1 MMISMNANRNITAR
15 PGIAMLAVLMIVMVI
30 TVMTVGF
37 LSRSD
42 VELACGENMA
52 LRIQMDHLAESGL
65 EHARGLILNPQD
77 IAGAEY
83 WAGAEDQQLVAGS
96 EDYYELAVTRDD
108 TDPTDRCNYI
118 IDCNSYRLS
127 GVDKIGRSKLTAT
140 LRLDPVIAYW
150 AGSNTTVSEQ
160 ITINGDVYCNGSLTN
175 DGTINGDVFA
185 SSSPGGSGTIT
196 GQTTVGTPG
205 NVAWPNLQ
213 VGNFG
218 PTYYYGATVYSA
230 TEIVDANE
238 LTAGP
243 LSPDGTNPAGIC
255 YYAGNL
261 TLPEAGGVNII
272 GTLVVTGQLTIS
284 GVNNSITAVKNYP
297 ALLVGGGVV
306 IEGEGDASL
315 VINGFA
321 QIGQAVTINAK
332 PKDVVDIDI
341 IGGLFILT
349 GGIEGVSSS
358 TSIDITAAPAIASL
372 QIGPAGNST
381 RWSPAGG
388 AFYRSIERP
397 NP

>member
-1 MMISMNANRNITAR
+1 MISMNANKNITAR

-30 TVMTVGF
+30 TVMAVGF

-77 IAGAEY
+77 VGTEY
-83 WAGAEDQQLVAGS
+83 WTGESLQQLVAGS
-96 EDYYELAVTRDD
+96 EDYYDLAVTRDD

-150 AGSNTTVSEQ
+150 AGSNTTISAE

-175 DGTINGDVFA
+175 NGTINGDVFA
-185 SSSPGGSGTIT
+185 TGTISGSNIS
-196 GQTTVGTPG
+196 GQGTVVTEEP
-205 NVAWPNLQ
+205 VAWPNLQ
-213 VGNFG
+213 ASYFS
-218 PTYYYGATVYSA
+218 PTYYIGAASYSP
-230 TEIVDANE
+230 TEIVDANHP
-238 LTAGP
+238 AG
-243 LSPDGTNPAGIC
+243 SFGPDEGMNPAGIR
-255 YYAGNL
+255 YYSGDL
-261 TLPEAGGVNII
+261 ELPGGVNIT

-306 IEGEGDASL
+306 IEGGASL
-315 VINGFA
+315 AINGLA
-321 QIGQAVTINAK
+321 QIDQAVTIDAK
-332 PKDVVDIDI
+332 PNEVVDVDI
-341 IGGLFILT
+341 IGGLFIRN

-358 TSIDITAAPAIASL
+358 TSINITAAPAIASIKIL
-372 QIGPAGNST
+372 SGGVPPVIR
-381 RWSPAGG
+381 RWGPAGG
-388 AFYRSIERP
+388 AFFRSVERR
-397 NP
+397 